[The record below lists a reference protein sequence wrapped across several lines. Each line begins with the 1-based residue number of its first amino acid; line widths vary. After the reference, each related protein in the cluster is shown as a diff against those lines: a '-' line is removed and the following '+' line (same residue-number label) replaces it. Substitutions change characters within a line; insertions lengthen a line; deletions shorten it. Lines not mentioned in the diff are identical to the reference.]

1 MPSSRKLGK
10 EIYTVSNLIKRHRPP
25 EPPEDDFKPTRMQR
39 WIIRYVYET
48 GRAVN
53 QKEIEEEFR
62 ITRST
67 ASTILGLMESRGM
80 ITRGTMKSDARQKT
94 IMLTDR
100 TRVICQQVSSHI
112 EALEQQ
118 MVEGIDPGE
127 LDVFFKVL
135 HHIEHNL
142 SCDGQAE
149 SAPIDTERKN

>member
-1 MPSSRKLGK
+1 M
-10 EIYTVSNLIKRHRPP
+10 SNLIKRHHPP
-25 EPPEDDFKPTRMQR
+25 EPPEEEFKPTRMQR

-67 ASTILGLMESRGM
+67 ASTILGLMENRGI

-94 IMLTDR
+94 IMLTDK
-100 TRVICQQVSSHI
+100 TRVICEQVSSHI

-118 MVEGIDPGE
+118 MVEGIDPGD
-127 LDVFFKVL
+127 LDVFFRVM
-135 HHIEHNL
+135 HRIECNL
-142 SCDGQAE
+142 SAEGQGE
-149 SAPIDTERKN
+149 DTSLETERKN